1 MRSPEGISMAIF
13 YTLENGGSLRYFISE
28 AEAKAA
34 MLAPA
39 GRASRGGRASQGGA
53 ELAGGAGLGKGRASQ
68 GGAAKISQVEID
80 ELIMRQWAANWANQS
95 EVRREAAKRREASKT
110 PEQRSEI
117 MRKAWKKR
125 KESE

>member
-1 MRSPEGISMAIF
+1 MAIF
-13 YTLENGGSLRYFISE
+13 YTLANGGSLRYFISE

-39 GRASRGGRASQGGA
+39 GSASRGRA
-53 ELAGGAGLGKGRASQ
+53 ELAGGAGLGGGRASQ

>member
-1 MRSPEGISMAIF
+1 MAVF

-39 GRASRGGRASQGGA
+39 GSASLGGRASRGR
-53 ELAGGAGLGKGRASQ
+53 AGLGNGRASQ
-68 GGAAKISQVEID
+68 GGAARISQVEID

>member
-1 MRSPEGISMAIF
+1 
-13 YTLENGGSLRYFISE
+13 
-28 AEAKAA
+28 

-39 GRASRGGRASQGGA
+39 GRASRGGRASHGGA

-68 GGAAKISQVEID
+68 GGAARISQVEID

-95 EVRREAAKRREASKT
+95 EVRKVAAKKREASKT

-117 MRKAWKKR
+117 MKKAWEKR
-125 KESE
+125 KSKQNQG

>member
-1 MRSPEGISMAIF
+1 MAVF

-39 GRASRGGRASQGGA
+39 GSASRGGRASQGR
-53 ELAGGAGLGKGRASQ
+53 AGLGNGRASQ
-68 GGAAKISQVEID
+68 GGAARISHVEID